1 MTARSDRTAAKE
13 PKAVL
18 GYMPED
24 TPPIGAMLSLG
35 FQQVLTM
42 FPATVLV
49 AILTKFDVGVTL
61 LASGLGTI
69 IALLVSGRRIPL
81 YYGSSFSYISVIVTV
96 MSLYAPEC
104 FNDPAQV
111 YCPEGVRIAQVGI
124 LGTAVI
130 EILLGLLI
138 QRVGK
143 AALDRVLPPVVTGS
157 MAIVIGIALAG
168 SALGMAGA
176 NWLVAFITLIVTVAF
191 SVYLQGRGLLG
202 MLPILLGAVVGYLIS
217 IPFGLVNFGLI
228 GAADWLRVPNITFP
242 AFTDPRAW
250 SVVVSVAL
258 IAIATIPES
267 TAHLYQMSLYIDQL
281 AKDMGRKPTS
291 IKNLI
296 GLNLVA
302 DGADDIVVGLL
313 GGCAGTNY
321 GENNS
326 LMAITR
332 NYSIPVLFAAGGI
345 AILLGFVGK
354 LAALVNTIPVAVTGG
369 LAIYLFGVIGKQGIA
384 LLQSEKVNLFD
395 PKNLAVGATILIL
408 GIGGAMALPNG
419 LFPFQIPVLF
429 PNGIPAIVFAAIV
442 GILMNLL
449 FVLLPPSRFGVVE
462 RSNIE

>member
-1 MTARSDRTAAKE
+1 MTARSDRTAKE

-69 IALLVSGRRIPL
+69 VALLVSGRRIPL
-81 YYGSSFSYISVIVTV
+81 YYGSSFSYISVIIVV
-96 MSLYAPEC
+96 MTLYAPDC
-104 FNDPAQV
+104 FNDPNTV

-176 NWLVAFITLIVTVAF
+176 NWLIAFITLIITVAF

-202 MLPILLGAVVGYLIS
+202 MLPILLGAIVGYLIS

-384 LLQSEKVNLFD
+384 LLQSERVNLFD

-408 GIGGAMALPNG
+408 GIGGAMALPDG
-419 LFPFQIPVLF
+419 LFPFKIPVLF

-449 FVLLPPSRFGVVE
+449 FVVLPPSRFGVVE
-462 RSNIE
+462 RSNLE